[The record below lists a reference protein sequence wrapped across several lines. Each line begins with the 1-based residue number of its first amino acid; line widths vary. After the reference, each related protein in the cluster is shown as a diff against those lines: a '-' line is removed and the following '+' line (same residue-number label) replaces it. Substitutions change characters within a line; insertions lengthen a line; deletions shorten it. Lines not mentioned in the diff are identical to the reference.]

1 MTYNIVTLKKIE
13 KKLPQLQRSKNYTR
27 KFAIIDD
34 LYEII
39 HKNVVLMKQ
48 AGDIDTRE
56 LSNITKSLESVMK
69 VEYLLDSEVQVVNT
83 NHDVLF
89 EFD

>member
-1 MTYNIVTLKKIE
+1 MTLKKIE
-13 KKLPQLQRSKNYTR
+13 KKLPQVQRSKNYTR

-39 HKNVVLMKQ
+39 HKNVAQMKNSHQ
-48 AGDIDTRE
+48 IDTRE

-69 VEYLLDSEVQVVNT
+69 VEYLLDSEIQVINT